1 MPLPLPL
8 PALFLAPLVVVVA
21 YVVLAIGGFGSAL
34 MSIPLLA
41 LMLPVKLVVPLVLV
55 VDFIATA
62 TSGMRFRRDV
72 ALGELKPLL
81 PWTALGLIAGVTLLV
96 RLPQHW
102 VLLALGLFIFGYAIY
117 SLAYHE
123 RTSTCSRWWSIPTGL
138 SGGVIS
144 GLFGMGGPM
153 YVVYLARRIAEP
165 ARLRATLSTIFSL
178 NAAARLT
185 LFLFSGLLLQL
196 EVWIAALYL
205 LPFMALGLYVG
216 HRIHLRLDRTQIARL
231 VSLLLLGTG
240 VSILWKALAAG

>member
-8 PALFLAPLVVVVA
+8 PALFLAPPVVVVA

-41 LMLPVKLVVPLVLV
+41 LMLPVKLVVPLVLI
-55 VDFIATA
+55 VDFVATA

-165 ARLRATLSTIFSL
+165 PRLRATLSTIFSL
-178 NAAARLT
+178 NAAARLM

-205 LPFMALGLYVG
+205 LPFMALGLFIG

-240 VSILWKALAAG
+240 VSILWKAIAVG